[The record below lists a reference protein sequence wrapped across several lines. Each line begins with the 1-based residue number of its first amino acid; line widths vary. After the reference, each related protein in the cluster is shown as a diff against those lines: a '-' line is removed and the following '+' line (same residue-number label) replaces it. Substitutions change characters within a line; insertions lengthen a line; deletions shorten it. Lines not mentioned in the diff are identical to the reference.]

1 MNAMKDAVVEQ
12 KKQMEKV
19 DIDKMM
25 DVQDEM
31 MGMKFETEYMNE
43 MMNRNYDVDVDED
56 ELDDELMEFEREI
69 AREKKNVQVKK
80 NVEDKKIDYLPGSKN
95 INFQ

>member
-19 DIDKMM
+19 DIDKML

-31 MGMKFETEYMNE
+31 MDMKFETEYMN
-43 MMNRNYDVDVDED
+43 
-56 ELDDELMEFEREI
+56 
-69 AREKKNVQVKK
+69 
-80 NVEDKKIDYLPGSKN
+80 
-95 INFQ
+95 

>member
-1 MNAMKDAVVEQ
+1 MKMTAMKDAVVEQ

-25 DVQDEM
+25 DIQDQM
-31 MGMKFETEYMNE
+31 MDMKFETQYMNE
-43 MMNRNYDVDVDED
+43 MMNRNYDLDVDED
-56 ELDDELMEFEREI
+56 ELDEELMEFEKEVK
-69 AREKKNVQVKK
+69 REKKNVQIKK
-80 NVEDKKIDYLPGSKN
+80 EDIDYVPGSKN